1 MKYGGL
7 NQPFQIKEN
16 SVKPLSTYIED
27 AKHTLVKVI
36 DQYRNIYG
44 KSVVDQTLLIP
55 EDYSSLIWF
64 LFPSEVIS
72 TLLKLKNYSF
82 LEI

>member
-7 NQPFQIKEN
+7 KQPFSTNKD
-16 SVKPLSTYIED
+16 SVKPLSDYIED
-27 AKHTLVKVI
+27 AKLTLVKVI
-36 DQYRNIYG
+36 HQYRNIYG

-55 EDYSSLIWF
+55 EEYSSLIWF

-72 TLLKLKNYSF
+72 
-82 LEI
+82 